1 MKEQFTK
8 RDKAMMLI
16 VARWMIDKFNE
27 VESMDSDEL
36 DDFIISCLPENTALE
51 SSQLSTNTQ

>member
-16 VARWMIDKFNE
+16 GARWMIDKFNE
-27 VESMDSDEL
+27 VESMDSDEI
-36 DDFIISCLPENTALE
+36 DDFIISCLPEQIETVTSQE
-51 SSQLSTNTQ
+51 SKSNQ